1 VPVATVKA
9 DSTERH
15 ELKTLESGY
24 VVFRRMT
31 YGETLERRAL
41 MKLSFTTKKGQ
52 KDLQGELAMGNR
64 RIQLFEF
71 QHTIVDHN
79 LTDELE
85 NKLNLSDPVVLDK
98 LDPRVGQEIEDI
110 ISRMNNFEDD
120 EDDAQRD

>member
-85 NKLNLSDPVVLDK
+85 NKLNLSG
-98 LDPRVGQEIEDI
+98 R
-110 ISRMNNFEDD
+110 
-120 EDDAQRD
+120 